1 MIFYY
6 DRILVNEGIDIET
19 YEHDD
24 DLINES
30 LSKRCNG
37 FRLLLLI
44 KIILTIKKEL
54 AIDVIKSY

>member
-6 DRILVNEGIDIET
+6 DRILVKEGIDIET

-37 FRLLLLI
+37 FPLLLYN
-44 KIILTIKKEL
+44 KNNFNYKERTCL
-54 AIDVIKSY
+54 RC